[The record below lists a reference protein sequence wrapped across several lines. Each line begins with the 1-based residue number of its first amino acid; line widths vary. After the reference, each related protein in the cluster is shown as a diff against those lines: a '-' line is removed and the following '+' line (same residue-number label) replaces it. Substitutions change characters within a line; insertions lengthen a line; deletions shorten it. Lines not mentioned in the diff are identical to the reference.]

1 DSQRDTTFIL
11 KDTAE
16 ELNVKKEPVKL
27 KVSTITSKT
36 KVVSSNQLNPCPSPS
51 LSPQL
56 VEQAPS
62 PRFLG
67 THMHPDNI
75 PQSFYQN
82 KTKMLVIFRNPKD
95 TLVSYYHFCNN
106 NPVLPSMKSWES
118 FFTDFLSG
126 DVPWGSYFDH
136 ALAWEKKMDDPS
148 VMVVTYEE
156 LKQNLS
162 QGVRQISKF
171 FGFSLTEAQVQ
182 EVANGSTFS
191 AMKESSTH
199 SHGNMG
205 NVIFR
210 KGEVGDWKNHFTP
223 QQNKEMDEAF
233 NKHLKGTRLGAKLN
247 YQDHCQ

>member
-1 DSQRDTTFIL
+1 KLQVLASL
-11 KDTAE
+11 KHLADE
-16 ELNVKKEPVKL
+16 MSPKPDCEVGLL
-27 KVSTITSKT
+27 IG
-36 KVVSSNQLNPCPSPS
+36 NQLNPCPSPS

>member
-1 DSQRDTTFIL
+1 MSFVVDNFL
-11 KDTAE
+11 FFFLYK
-16 ELNVKKEPVKL
+16 VVKL
-27 KVSTITSKT
+27 SPNKNSKMKPRESKT
-36 KVVSSNQLNPCPSPS
+36 RRLMVTKGNQLNPCPSPS

-210 KGEVGDWKNHFTP
+210 KGAADSFHHVFFLHVLLW
-223 QQNKEMDEAF
+223 
-233 NKHLKGTRLGAKLN
+233 KLN
-247 YQDHCQ
+247 VLLPDPL